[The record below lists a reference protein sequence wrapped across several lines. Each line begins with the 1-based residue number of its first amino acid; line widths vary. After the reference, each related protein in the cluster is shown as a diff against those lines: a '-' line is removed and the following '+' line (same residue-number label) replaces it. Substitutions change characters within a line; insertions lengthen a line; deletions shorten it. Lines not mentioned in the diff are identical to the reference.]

1 MPLSRRTLWI
11 AAALGLAAIVILGV
25 VYGGGSGATSP
36 GY

>member
-11 AAALGLAAIVILGV
+11 AAALAIAAIVILSV
-25 VYGGGSGATSP
+25 VYGGSGGATSP